1 MTNQL
6 KSKLISNVNKIKYM
20 KTDEQI
26 RQDVIDELTWEPTLK
41 SSEIGVAVRDC
52 IVTLSGQVDTYAKKI
67 EAEKAVKRVREV
79 KGIAEDIIVKLPRSG
94 KRTDMDIADSVI
106 RSLKWN
112 TAIPQDSVR
121 VKVEDGWVTL
131 EGEVEWEFQKHRA
144 GSVAANITGVESVI
158 NLIAIRSHTK
168 PYRVKE
174 EIRKAL
180 ERSADIEA
188 DSIEIKVVNDTVTL
202 SGEARTWYE
211 RGEIERAAWKTPGIS
226 KVENYITL

>member
-1 MTNQL
+1 
-6 KSKLISNVNKIKYM
+6 M

-41 SSEIGVAVRDC
+41 SSEIGVAVKDG
-52 IVTLSGQVDTYAKKI
+52 IVTLSGQVDTYTKKI
-67 EAEKAVKRVREV
+67 EAEKAVKRVKEV

-94 KRTDMDIADSVI
+94 KRTDMDIAESVI

-112 TAIPQDSVR
+112 TSIPENSVK

-144 GSVAANITGVESVI
+144 GSIANNITGVKSVI
-158 NLIAIRSHTK
+158 NIVAIRSHIK
-168 PYRVKE
+168 PHRVKE

-188 DSIEIKVVNDTVTL
+188 DSIEIEVENDTVTL

-226 KVENYITL
+226 NVKNYITL